1 MGFFSK
7 LFKSV
12 TNLLG
17 EVLGFLVGADFDDQ
31 SQAEGVLVNKSSNIA
46 NIPVIY
52 GTRKVGGT
60 RVFLST
66 GGNDNKYLYM
76 ALVLCEG
83 EIDSIGDVFINDT
96 ISTDSKYSGLVT
108 IDKKLGTDD
117 QTYSTVL
124 AGATDTWGANHRLRG
139 IAYLGLRLE
148 YNQDAFGSIPDIKC
162 IVNGRKVYDPR
173 DLNQSFSDP
182 TTWTFSK
189 NPALCLRD
197 YLSNNRFGKGLSASQ
212 INDTSIIA
220 AANVCDITVAEY
232 DGQGAGTIPLLQ
244 ANAVIDTNKKLF
256 DNVKILLQGMRG
268 LMPFQDGKYTLLI
281 DAAAPAGTPFRLDNS
296 NITSEIQ
303 VTSSGKNKK
312 YNRVRAKFVNPE
324 ANWQEDSVDWPPND
338 STYTGFLAEDN
349 GEELLRN
356 VTLNTITNYYS
367 ARDIARIICRASREH
382 QLTVELTAL
391 PEALSIA
398 VGDVVELEH
407 DSLGWTGSAI
417 QDMRV
422 LSMGLQES
430 GEVKLTLQEY
440 TNVYTWQE
448 GAEEGENTET
458 TIPNPFSVEPPEA
471 LSLTQG
477 VNVAEDGSN
486 IPYLDVAFT
495 AAEDAFVV
503 EYIINIS
510 PSGFDPSEVRMTT
523 ASLTAAQ
530 VAGTDKI
537 KYLINPALVTTYT
550 VEVWAVNDA
559 GVRST
564 SISANI
570 SVTGDVTPPSAV
582 TSLTASG
589 GYRAI
594 SVKWTN
600 PSNDDY
606 SWAEVK
612 RRVYNTGV
620 YVKIASVFG
629 KPSDSSQYLDGGLQD
644 NNRYQY
650 QVTAYDWSNNA
661 ATTSPT
667 TDAYTDDL
675 GEIVTNELEPR
686 ADSGYLY
693 KQTPTADTV
702 TSVATPSASNYNW
715 TTGVFGTLSSDWSHD
730 PPDVNPIG
738 TAGAGLK
745 YWSARYYV
753 TESVYNGTE
762 QVSVSTPFNSFLFD
776 GLVTFSNLNTE
787 LGDANTTLITT
798 VDGGLIQTGTVDLV
812 GDNVAGMAIKLGKN
826 SYSDDANDGFW
837 LGNTNTSSN
846 PLPQLNIGDTENYLK
861 WDGETL
867 VSTGLRIESPDGDL
881 VMDSRGT
888 ALENTGS
895 ILPNS
900 ALQGVKDQGITY
912 VTNTDYEEIIP
923 FWQTAPDSAGNT
935 NNSQATDTWWANKN
949 LFQLRGQTSIQT
961 SNYIPVKEDENLYL
975 SIDNYMNATSIS
987 NMNWFVV
994 VRFYDQNKNWLN
1006 GFNIQRTASQNAAD
1020 RWGDTY
1026 PWSGA
1031 GRKISTCTI
1040 TVPSNT
1046 NNNPITYCQVRIDGN
1061 TSNSLASSYYA
1072 NIYNVYLGRIPQQ
1085 ITSQVIETYIKN
1097 LAVDTLKIADNAVT
1111 VPASIQY
1118 GSNASYFSNGV
1129 DTVVNS
1135 TALGVS
1141 FGTNIPG
1148 KVIMLALCDL
1158 GYSALGGDWAAA
1170 VLRLRYNTTNSTTIG
1185 GSVIVQ
1191 GVQVNSRKGAPPSLM
1206 LNNTINGWSGTRYFF
1221 LTVEVTGET
1230 VSATG
1235 WWRVED
1241 ANISMIGAKK

>member
-7 LFKSV
+7 IFKGI
-12 TNLLG
+12 TNLIG
-17 EVLGFLVGADFDDQ
+17 DVIGFLVGADFDDQ

-66 GGNDNKYLYM
+66 SGNDNKYLYI
-76 ALVLCEG
+76 ALVLAEG
-83 EIDSIGDVFINDT
+83 EIDSIGDVYINDT
-96 ISTDSKYSGLVT
+96 LSTDSKYSGLVSL
-108 IDKKLGTDD
+108 DKKTGTDD
-117 QTYSTVL
+117 QTYSTLL

-139 IAYLGLRLE
+139 VAYLGIRLE
-148 YNQDAFGSIPDIKC
+148 WNQDVFGSIPDIQC
-162 IVNGRKVYDPR
+162 VVNGRKVYDPR
-173 DLNQSFSDP
+173 DSNQSFSDP
-182 TTWTFSK
+182 TTWTFSN

-197 YLSNNRFGKGLSASQ
+197 YLTNDRFGKGLAEAQ
-212 INDTSIIA
+212 INDTAFIA
-220 AANVCDITVAEY
+220 AANVCDTTVTEY
-232 DGQGAGTIPLLQ
+232 QGSSNTQKLLTT
-244 ANAVIDTNKKLF
+244 NAVIDTGKNLF

-268 LMPFQDGKYTLLI
+268 LMPFQDGQYSLLI
-281 DAAAPAGTPFRLDNS
+281 DAAAPAGTPFRLDDS
-296 NITSEIQ
+296 NITSSLS
-303 VTSSGKNKK
+303 VTASGKNKK
-312 YNRVRAKFVNPE
+312 FNRVRAKFVNPE

-338 STYTGFLAEDN
+338 STYTTFLAEDN

-356 VTLNTITNYYS
+356 VTLNTITNYYA

-417 QDMRV
+417 QDFRV
-422 LSMGLQES
+422 LAMGLQEN

-448 GAEEGENTET
+448 GPEEGENTET
-458 TIPNPFSVEPPEA
+458 TTPNPFSVQPPTA

-495 AAEDAFVV
+495 AADDAFVV
-503 EYIINIS
+503 EYIINIA
-510 PSGFDPSEVRMTT
+510 PSGFDPSEVKMTT

-530 VAGTDKI
+530 IAGTAQI

-582 TSLTASG
+582 TGLTASG

-600 PSNDDY
+600 PSNEDY

-629 KPSDSSQYLDGGLQD
+629 KPSDGSQYLDGGLQD
-644 NNRYQY
+644 NTRYQY

-693 KQTPTADTV
+693 KQTPTADTI

-787 LGDANTTLITT
+787 LGNAATQLITT
-798 VDGGLIQTGTVDLV
+798 VDGGLIKTGVVDLA
-812 GDNVAGMAIKLGKN
+812 NQSGMAIRQGKTGYTSN
-826 SYSDDANDGFW
+826 TDGFW
-837 LGNTNTSSN
+837 IGNDLGQPKINV
-846 PLPQLNIGDTENYLK
+846 GDTENYLK

-867 VSTGLRIESPDGDL
+867 VSTGLRVESPDGDL

-900 ALQGVKDQGITY
+900 ALQGVKDQGVTY

-961 SNYIPVKEDENLYL
+961 SNYIPVKEDETLYL
-975 SIDNYMNATSIS
+975 SIDNYMNAASIS

-994 VRFYDQNKNWLN
+994 VRFYDQDKNWLN

-1020 RWGDTY
+1020 KWGDTY
-1026 PWSGA
+1026 PWGG
-1031 GRKISTCTI
+1031 GRKISTCAI

-1046 NNNPITYCQVRIDGN
+1046 TNNPITYCQVRIDGN
-1061 TSNSLASSYYA
+1061 TVNTDASSYYV

-1085 ITSQVIETYIKN
+1085 ITSQAIETYITD
-1097 LAVDTLKIADNAVT
+1097 LSVDTFKIQNEAVT
-1111 VPASIQY
+1111 LPEVADGIYNNSVGYTEVELTGTSDRITFSWSDVRDRPSKIILLASIQVL
-1118 GSNASYFSNGV
+1118 GDTSQRVGV
-1129 DTVVNS
+1129 RGAIKDTGGNEYAAATQSHRDDDGGQTVVAGMIDMTNKS
-1135 TALGVS
+1135 SPLTLKLMCRVFLGAS
-1141 FGTNIPG
+1141 GT
-1148 KVIMLALCDL
+1148 
-1158 GYSALGGDWAAA
+1158 
-1170 VLRLRYNTTNSTTIG
+1170 G
-1185 GSVIVQ
+1185 GS
-1191 GVQVNSRKGAPPSLM
+1191 R
-1206 LNNTINGWSGTRYFF
+1206 
-1221 LTVEVTGET
+1221 TVYDWTMV
-1230 VSATG
+1230 AL
-1235 WWRVED
+1235 
-1241 ANISMIGAKK
+1241 AAKK